1 MERIREIVGKIVEED
16 IEIEVVKIGKVL
28 RIMKVG
34 GGILNMEELIKIGE
48 GSKGMVDEGDDMVK
62 KEDNEMWEK
71 DKGNKIE
78 EENMKIGEEIGEKKK
93 KKKNGEGGG
102 NEVEEDGK
110 RKKVEERKMW
120 VLEVIGVIE
129 KGMSLGWDEVIDMKK
144 RKIDDSIDKMIEEIV
159 VMILKR
165 GM

>member
-62 KEDNEMWEK
+62 KEDNEM
-71 DKGNKIE
+71 
-78 EENMKIGEEIGEKKK
+78 
-93 KKKNGEGGG
+93 
-102 NEVEEDGK
+102 
-110 RKKVEERKMW
+110 
-120 VLEVIGVIE
+120 
-129 KGMSLGWDEVIDMKK
+129 
-144 RKIDDSIDKMIEEIV
+144 
-159 VMILKR
+159 
-165 GM
+165 